1 MINHDKDSRTE
12 KSKNEPITVE
22 KMKAILDKVEPK
34 SLIIFENQSKSKN
47 KTNNTGKEIIKDVII
62 QKQEFLNGDVS
73 YNLILVNE
81 FLNLHNSKKAGQC
94 MDLLVFH

>member
-1 MINHDKDSRTE
+1 MINHEKNMRTE

-22 KMKAILDKVEPK
+22 KMKTILDKVEPK
-34 SLIIFENQSKSKN
+34 ALIIFENQSKNKN

-81 FLNLHNSKKAGQC
+81 FINPHNSKKVVQ
-94 MDLLVFH
+94 